1 MTLPMTMQTT
11 IETKVQERLAPQE
24 MQVENESHMHGGP
37 ATESHF
43 KLTAVSDEFSGLN
56 LVKRH
61 QLIYGLLKEEM
72 AGSIHALALHL
83 YTPEEWAERS
93 QTARQSPDCRGGS
106 KADIGGAAGQS

>member
-1 MTLPMTMQTT
+1 MSMQTT
-11 IETKVQERLAPQE
+11 IESKVRDRLAPQV

-37 ATESHF
+37 ATESHY

-61 QLIYGLLKEEM
+61 QLVYGLLKEEM

-83 YTPEEWAERS
+83 YTPEEWAERNQS
-93 QTARQSPDCRGGS
+93 APPSPDCRGGS
-106 KADIGGAAGQS
+106 KADRANTADHG

>member
-1 MTLPMTMQTT
+1 MSMQAT
-11 IETKVQERLAPQE
+11 IETRLQERLNPAV

-43 KLTAVSDEFSGLN
+43 KLTVVSDEFASLN

-61 QLIYGLLKEEM
+61 QLVYGLLKEEM

-83 YTPEEWAERS
+83 YTPDEWAERGGS
-93 QTARQSPDCRGGS
+93 ARQSPDCRGGS
-106 KADIGGAAGQS
+106 KAERAAADGQG